1 MKTTMKKLKKELLRF
16 VENDNFKDLFVE
28 KTHKLVTNTDER
40 GILEITLKTLKEK
53 DHPFDPDRFDFEQ
66 VGNYDG
72 KWYYKGTKKEASEKH
87 LHSWL
92 GEFEYKD
99 LSSDESDK
107 HWNTNTVFRVWL
119 SENKEDIMIQVNG
132 TYELYDRH
140 SEFYHAPF
148 EDRLNK
154 FLTASGFT
162 WDHFDTAHI
171 SVEV

>member
-1 MKTTMKKLKKELLRF
+1 MKTTMKKLEKELLWF

-40 GILEITLKTLKEK
+40 DILEITLKTLKEK

-72 KWYYKGTKKEASEKH
+72 KWYYKGTKKEVSDKH
-87 LHSWL
+87 LQNWL

-107 HWNTNTVFRVWL
+107 HWNTNTVCRVWL
-119 SENKEDIMIQVNG
+119 SENKSLYSISAELQWMELMNFMIDTLNFIMPLLK
-132 TYELYDRH
+132 TD
-140 SEFYHAPF
+140 
-148 EDRLNK
+148 
-154 FLTASGFT
+154 
-162 WDHFDTAHI
+162 
-171 SVEV
+171 